1 MPSLVPVVINDG
13 QAAPVAHTFS
23 PTKLADGM
31 SLFEDK
37 IGGIGIGFPSIVVMV
52 KRPGPA
58 RNGESSNAT
67 TRAYKVTV
75 NVNLPVLEST
85 SAATGTGIPPA
96 PTVAMILRHA
106 GQWILPERSTTQ
118 DRKNLHAFVYNL
130 LNNADIKKVLIDLED
145 YY

>member
-1 MPSLVPVVINDG
+1 MPAIAPIVINDG
-13 QAAPVAHTFS
+13 LATPVAHTFS
-23 PTKLADGM
+23 PTKLAEGM
-31 SLFEDK
+31 SLFEDRV
-37 IGGIGIGFPSIVVMV
+37 GGVGIGFPSIVVML

-58 RNGESSNAT
+58 RNGEASNANA
-67 TRAYKVTV
+67 RAYKATV

-96 PTVAMILRHA
+96 PTVAYVARHA
-106 GQWILPERSTTQ
+106 GQWILPERSTTAV
-118 DRKNLHAFVYNL
+118 RKDLHAFVYNL